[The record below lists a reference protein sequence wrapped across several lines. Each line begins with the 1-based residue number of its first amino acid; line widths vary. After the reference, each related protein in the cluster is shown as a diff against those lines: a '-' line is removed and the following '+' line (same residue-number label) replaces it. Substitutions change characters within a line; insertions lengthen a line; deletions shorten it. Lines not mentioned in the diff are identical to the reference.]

1 MKYYELMYNHRNS
14 HNCISCEKGNLG
26 KINEYIVTIGQYIYN
41 WEDHIEFKYNPNNGE
56 LFTDYLFNIYGWLVV
71 SDKFIGLCDEY
82 INAKVQYLN
91 INIKN
96 ELDNSITSSYK
107 VINILDI
114 VDAIELEHSDYSE
127 FELDNEKF
135 ISITKYAINSEK
147 VNGHHIFRLK
157 NSTIPIFISEKIK
170 SIIEQNNLTGF
181 DFLEIKS
188 L

>member
-1 MKYYELMYNHRNS
+1 MKYYKLMYNHRNS

-82 INAKVQYLN
+82 INANVQYLN

-96 ELDNSITSSYK
+96 ELDN
-107 VINILDI
+107 
-114 VDAIELEHSDYSE
+114 
-127 FELDNEKF
+127 EKF
-135 ISITKYAINSEK
+135 ISIAKYAINSEK

-188 L
+188 V